1 MKPIQLALGLSL
13 LVAASGAAQSRGLR
27 EVRSWGFGGGGVMV
41 GIPVGE
47 FRNFVDV
54 AGGLGGVIAV
64 NLDRRGAVG
73 LRLTGS
79 YLQYGHERRPVPL
92 AGTGGLLGL
101 DLNTAFYIA
110 SLRAGP
116 QFVFGE
122 GPVRLYGFG
131 TAGVSYFAT
140 ESSLGGSGCGCWGY
154 PSTVNYDDA
163 VLALEGGGGLLIKLS
178 RAVALDLGA
187 SYVRNGPVTY
197 LREGGISR
205 AADGSLVLR
214 PVRSEANL
222 AVAQLG
228 VVIGLR

>member
-1 MKPIQLALGLSL
+1 MGSSVVRIESCVRSRRLSTGEVARRAPLRRGGAGANAVAGPSVAPVRTAMKPVQLALGLAL
-13 LVAASGAAQSRGLR
+13 RVAASGAAQSRGLR

-64 NLDRRGAVG
+64 NLDRRGSVG

-79 YLQYGHERRPVPL
+79 YLQYGHERRPVAL

-116 QFVFGE
+116 PFVFRE
-122 GPVRLYGFG
+122 GPVRLYGVG
-131 TAGVSYFAT
+131 PG
-140 ESSLGGSGCGCWGY
+140 GGSG
-154 PSTVNYDDA
+154 
-163 VLALEGGGGLLIKLS
+163 
-178 RAVALDLGA
+178 VA
-187 SYVRNGPVTY
+187 
-197 LREGGISR
+197 
-205 AADGSLVLR
+205 
-214 PVRSEANL
+214 
-222 AVAQLG
+222 
-228 VVIGLR
+228 